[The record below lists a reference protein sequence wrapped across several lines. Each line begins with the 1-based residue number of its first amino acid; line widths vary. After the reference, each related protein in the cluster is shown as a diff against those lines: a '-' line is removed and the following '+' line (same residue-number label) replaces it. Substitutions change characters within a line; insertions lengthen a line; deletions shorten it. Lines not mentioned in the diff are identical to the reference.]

1 MKYILSFLFGV
12 GCGVGGTLLWLRK
25 DIKRELENARQE
37 ASTGSELPFT
47 VGDAITGSNQETGS
61 RSDSEGSE
69 RTSRVDIR
77 QNAENRVE
85 YNKLIDE
92 INSGVKPSAPILVQ
106 EREYTDASDSDDLNN
121 EGDNITLLNDQPDI
135 IRPIDIEEFKYEDKY
150 EKMELVYF
158 STDRVMSTENGCV
171 YPNPAICVGS
181 DWEQYV
187 GRYAAK
193 EAFIRNE
200 RQMTDYDISIED
212 CTFAE
217 YFGFDPFG
225 DSLNEEE
232 NE

>member
-12 GCGVGGTLLWLRK
+12 GCGAGGMFLYLHK
-25 DIKRELENARQE
+25 EIKQELENARQE

-47 VGDAITGSNQETGS
+47 VGDATTGSNQETGS

-69 RTSRVDIR
+69 RPSRVDIR

-92 INSGVKPSAPILVQ
+92 INSGVKPPTPILVH
-106 EREYTDASDSDDLNN
+106 EREEVADSDSEDSDN
-121 EGDNITLLNDQPDI
+121 EEDNITLLNDQPDI

-150 EKMELVYF
+150 EKIELVYF
-158 STDRVMSTENGCV
+158 STDRVMATENGCV

-187 GRYAAK
+187 GRYAVK

-217 YFGFDPFG
+217 YFGFDPYG
-225 DSLNEEE
+225 NEEE

>member
-25 DIKRELENARQE
+25 DIKQELENARQE

-47 VGDAITGSNQETGS
+47 VGNIITGSNQEKAV

-69 RTSRVDIR
+69 RPSRNDIR

-85 YNKLIDE
+85 YNKMIDE
-92 INSGVKPSAPILVQ
+92 INSGVKPSAPILVH
-106 EREYTDASDSDDLNN
+106 EREEAVDSDSEGSEDDS
-121 EGDNITLLNDQPDI
+121 ITLLNDQPDI

-150 EKMELVYF
+150 EKVELVYF
-158 STDRVMSTENGCV
+158 STDRVMATENGCV

-187 GRYAAK
+187 GRYANR

-217 YFGFDPFG
+217 YFGFDPYG
-225 DSLNEEE
+225 NEEE

>member
-25 DIKRELENARQE
+25 DIKQELENARQE

-69 RTSRVDIR
+69 RPSRVDIR

-106 EREYTDASDSDDLNN
+106 EREEAPDT
-121 EGDNITLLNDQPDI
+121 EEDNITLLNDQPDI

-150 EKMELVYF
+150 EKIELVYF
-158 STDRVMSTENGCV
+158 STDRIMATENGCV

-200 RQMTDYDISIED
+200 RQMSDYDISIED

-217 YFGFDPFG
+217 YFGFDPF
-225 DSLNEEE
+225 DNSLNEEK